1 MNTLL
6 RDMSEENNKAELGTT
21 RLMMVNK
28 IEDGF
33 FSGYSDNFKTVVV
46 KTPSPVAQRFF
57 ADAQDASENGHHSA
71 TIKLGDFVKVK
82 ITHTESLK
90 LFGEVV

>member
-46 KTPSPVAQRFF
+46 KKQSGVSSQ
-57 ADAQDASENGHHSA
+57 ELVH
-71 TIKLGDFVKVK
+71 
-82 ITHTESLK
+82 
-90 LFGEVV
+90 